1 VTIFGTNAF
10 YWHYHLWKRRV
21 PPSIH
26 IEHKAGYKMFVYFI
40 GENLQITDELT
51 GELKP
56 VEVILAIL
64 GASQFTYVEAV

>member
-1 VTIFGTNAF
+1 
-10 YWHYHLWKRRV
+10 
-21 PPSIH
+21 
-26 IEHKAGYKMFVYFI
+26 MFVYFI